1 MIISCNDPNYRQC
14 SISVMDNIADPD
26 IFFDE
31 KGICNYYYEY
41 KSAEKSLVKK
51 GADAERELQSIIER
65 IKQDGK
71 GNKYDCVLGVSGGVD
86 STYLAYYASKVGLRV
101 LCVHF
106 DNGWNSELAVK
117 NIENIVNKFGFDL
130 YTYVINWEEF
140 RDIQLSYFK
149 ANVVDIEA
157 VSDIAILA
165 ALDKIC
171 VEQRIKHIL
180 IGLNVATEITLPKS
194 WICKN
199 SSNLRDIHKTWGTKP
214 IRSFPLMSPI
224 RRRIV
229 ARTKPF
235 QNWLILNYLPYI
247 KKDIKEIIKNE
258 LGWRDYGGKHYE
270 SIFTRFY
277 QGYILPNKFH
287 IDKRKAHLSNLI
299 FSGQMTKEEALKELE
314 RPIYPPEIFKSDY
327 EFVLKKLGFTKEE
340 FEHYI
345 KSPSVPHSEYD
356 LSLSIFDELEYLK
369 PLRWLFGREKVPA

>member
-1 MIISCNDPNYRQC
+1 
-14 SISVMDNIADPD
+14 
-26 IFFDE
+26 
-31 KGICNYYYEY
+31 
-41 KSAEKSLVKK
+41 
-51 GADAERELQSIIER
+51 
-65 IKQDGK
+65 
-71 GNKYDCVLGVSGGVD
+71 
-86 STYLAYYASKVGLRV
+86 
-101 LCVHF
+101 
-106 DNGWNSELAVK
+106 
-117 NIENIVNKFGFDL
+117 
-130 YTYVINWEEF
+130 
-140 RDIQLSYFK
+140 
-149 ANVVDIEA
+149 
-157 VSDIAILA
+157 
-165 ALDKIC
+165 
-171 VEQRIKHIL
+171 
-180 IGLNVATEITLPKS
+180 
-194 WICKN
+194 
-199 SSNLRDIHKTWGTKP
+199 
-214 IRSFPLMSPI
+214 MSPI